1 MLVHFV
7 TDEPAKIPAIRAM
20 LEPRHRVVPQLLGG
34 GDTQI
39 SSNGVLMV
47 DADLRKTVRVE
58 QILQELNRISEK
70 LFVVQNRVIDF
81 FVTVLERSGPDGH
94 PLKLIQPA
102 ARTP

>member
-1 MLVHFV
+1 
-7 TDEPAKIPAIRAM
+7 M
-20 LEPRHRVVPQLLGG
+20 LEPRHRVVPQLVGG

-81 FVTVLERSGPDGH
+81 FVTVLERSGPDGP
-94 PLKLIQPA
+94 PLKT
-102 ARTP
+102 RGHRDTFS